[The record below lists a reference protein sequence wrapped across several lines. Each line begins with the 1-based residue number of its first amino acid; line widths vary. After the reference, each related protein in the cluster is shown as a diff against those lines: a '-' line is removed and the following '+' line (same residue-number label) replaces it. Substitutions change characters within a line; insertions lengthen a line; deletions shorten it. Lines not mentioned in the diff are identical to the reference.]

1 MNPTQSEKAQSF
13 RALHQT
19 SGAFVMPNPWDAGS
33 ARILASLGFKA
44 LASSSFASAVVL
56 GRRDGGMS
64 RDEVLAHARS
74 LVEATELPVAAD
86 LEDGFADS
94 PAGVAET
101 IHLAAEVGLVGG
113 SIEDATGDASRPFYD
128 FEEAVDRVSAAV
140 EAARALP
147 FPFTLTARSENF
159 VRGNPNLD
167 DTIRRLQAFEAAGA
181 DVLFAPG
188 LPDLTAV
195 KTVCAAV
202 KKPVN
207 FMNGLAGKS
216 FPTEA
221 LAAAGVRR
229 ISLGASLHRAALAGL
244 LNAAREISERGTFAY
259 ADTLPTSAQIY
270 QLLG

>member
-1 MNPTQSEKAQSF
+1 M
-13 RALHQT
+13 
-19 SGAFVMPNPWDAGS
+19 
-33 ARILASLGFKA
+33 
-44 LASSSFASAVVL
+44 VL
-56 GRRDGGMS
+56 GRRDGGLT

-74 LVEATELPVAAD
+74 LVEATELPVSAD

-94 PAGVAET
+94 LAGVAET
-101 IHLAAEVGLVGG
+101 IRLAAAAGLVGG
-113 SIEDATGDASRPFYD
+113 SIEDATGDATRLFYD

-140 EAARALP
+140 VAARALP

-167 DTIRRLQAFEAAGA
+167 DTIKRLQAFETAGA

-188 LPDLTAV
+188 LPDLAAV
-195 KTVCAAV
+195 KTVCAAL

-216 FPTEA
+216 CPVEA

-229 ISLGASLHRAALAGL
+229 ISLGASLYRAALAGL
-244 LNAAREISERGTFAY
+244 LNAAREISERGTFAF
-259 ADTLPTSAQIY
+259 ADKLPTSAHVY
-270 QLLG
+270 QLLGS

>member
-1 MNPTQSEKAQSF
+1 
-13 RALHQT
+13 
-19 SGAFVMPNPWDAGS
+19 
-33 ARILASLGFKA
+33 
-44 LASSSFASAVVL
+44 VVL
-56 GRRDGGMS
+56 GRRDGGLT

-74 LVEATELPVAAD
+74 LVEATELPVSAD

-94 PAGVAET
+94 LAGVAET
-101 IHLAAEVGLVGG
+101 IRLAAAAGLVGG
-113 SIEDATGDASRPFYD
+113 SIEDATGDATRLFYD

-140 EAARALP
+140 VAARALP

-167 DTIRRLQAFEAAGA
+167 DTIKRLQAFETAGA

-188 LPDLTAV
+188 LPDLAAV
-195 KTVCAAV
+195 KTVCAAL

-216 FPTEA
+216 FPVEA

-229 ISLGASLHRAALAGL
+229 ISLGASLYRAALAGL

-259 ADTLPTSAQIY
+259 ADTLPTSAHVY
-270 QLLG
+270 QLLGR